1 MNISEALKEAYEILK
16 ENNMD
21 TYMLDTQVLLAHV
34 LKKDRLFLTLNREVE
49 LDESTKDVFFNY
61 IEERRKMKPIK
72 YITKECEF
80 MGLDFYVEEGVLI
93 PRPDTEILVEEV
105 LERINSS
112 GYTQV
117 CDVCCGSGAIGLSLA
132 HHGDIKSV
140 ELVDISNVALKV
152 SRINTE
158 KLGLGKM
165 VTITEGDLLNDF
177 LDSEMKFDCIV
188 SNPPYIE
195 SGVIDEL
202 MSDVKDYEPHLALDG
217 GEDGLVFYRKITS
230 QSKEILRDG
239 GMLAF
244 EIGYNQ
250 KESVSRI
257 LIQNG
262 FKNIE
267 TFKDLGDNDRVV
279 IGYL

>member
-1 MNISEALKEAYEILK
+1 MKISEALKEAYEVLK
-16 ENNMD
+16 ENNIE
-21 TYMLDTQVLLAHV
+21 TYMLDAQVLLAHA

-49 LDESTKDVFFNY
+49 LDESTKNLFLNY
-61 IEERRKMKPIK
+61 IEERREMKPIK

-105 LERINSS
+105 LKRINSR

-132 HHGDIKSV
+132 HHGDINSV
-140 ELVDISNVALKV
+140 ELVDISEIALKV
-152 SRINTE
+152 SRINSQ
-158 KLGLGKM
+158 KLGLEKV

-177 LDSEMKFDCIV
+177 VDGEMKFDCIV

-195 SGVIDEL
+195 SSVIDEL

-217 GEDGLVFYRKITS
+217 GEDGLVFYKKLTS

-250 KESVSRI
+250 KESVSEI
-257 LIQNG
+257 LILNG

-279 IGYL
+279 IGYV

>member
-1 MNISEALKEAYEILK
+1 MKISEALKEAYEILK

-21 TYMLDTQVLLAHV
+21 TYMLDAQVLLAHV
-34 LKKDRLFLTLNREVE
+34 LKKDRLFLTLNREEE
-49 LDESTKDVFFNY
+49 LENSTKDLFFNY
-61 IEERRKMKPIK
+61 IEERREMKPIK

-105 LERINSS
+105 LKRINSR

-132 HHGDIKSV
+132 HHGDINSV
-140 ELVDISNVALKV
+140 ELVDISDIALKV
-152 SRINTE
+152 SGINAE
-158 KLGLGKM
+158 KLELQKM

-177 LDSEMKFDCIV
+177 VDSEMKFDCIV

-195 SGVIDEL
+195 SSVIDEL
-202 MSDVKDYEPHLALDG
+202 MRDVKDYEPHLALDG

-230 QSKEILRDG
+230 QSKQILRDG

-250 KESVSRI
+250 KESVSEI
-257 LIQNG
+257 LIQNK

-279 IGYL
+279 IGYV

>member
-1 MNISEALKEAYEILK
+1 MKISEALKSAYEILK
-16 ENNMD
+16 EKNMD
-21 TYMLDTQVLLAHV
+21 TYMIDAQVLLAHV
-34 LKKDRLFLTLNREVE
+34 LKKDRLYLTLNRSEE
-49 LDESTKDVFFNY
+49 LDDSTKELFFNY
-61 IEERRKMKPIK
+61 IEERRELKPIK

-80 MGLDFYVEEGVLI
+80 MGLDFYVEQGVLI
-93 PRPDTEILVEEV
+93 PRPDTEILVEEA
-105 LERINSS
+105 LKRINSR

-117 CDVCCGSGAIGLSLA
+117 CDVCCGSGVIGLSLA
-132 HHGDIKSV
+132 HHGEIDSV
-140 ELVDISNVALKV
+140 ELVDISDIALKV

-158 KLGLGKM
+158 KLGLKKI

-177 LDSEMKFDCIV
+177 VEREMKFDCVV

-195 SGVIDEL
+195 SSVIDEL

-217 GEDGLVFYRKITS
+217 GGDGLVFYRKITS

-250 KESVSRI
+250 KESVSEI

-279 IGYL
+279 IGYV